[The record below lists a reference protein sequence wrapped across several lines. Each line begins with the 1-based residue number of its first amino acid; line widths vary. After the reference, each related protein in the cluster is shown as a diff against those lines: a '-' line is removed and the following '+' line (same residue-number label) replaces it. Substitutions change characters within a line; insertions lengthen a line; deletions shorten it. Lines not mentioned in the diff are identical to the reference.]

1 MWDVESLIQ
10 RETNKKGRAESELE
24 TFVKKEL
31 VDITLFRE
39 DTK

>member
-1 MWDVESLIQ
+1 MWDVEKLIQ
-10 RETNKKGRAESELE
+10 RETNKKVRAESELE
-24 TFVKKEL
+24 TFIKKEL